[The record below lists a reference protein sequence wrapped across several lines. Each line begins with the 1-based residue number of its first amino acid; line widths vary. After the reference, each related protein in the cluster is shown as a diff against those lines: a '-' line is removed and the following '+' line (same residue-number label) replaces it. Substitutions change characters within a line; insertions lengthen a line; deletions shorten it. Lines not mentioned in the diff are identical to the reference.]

1 MRLAT
6 QGGLGTGLGVRGWGW
21 LHPSVAL
28 PVGRCLMPIRI
39 WVSWGCNPE
48 WDVPKHVL
56 PDLEG
61 TAGVEGAGCAAG
73 HL

>member
-1 MRLAT
+1 
-6 QGGLGTGLGVRGWGW
+6 
-21 LHPSVAL
+21 
-28 PVGRCLMPIRI
+28 MPIRI